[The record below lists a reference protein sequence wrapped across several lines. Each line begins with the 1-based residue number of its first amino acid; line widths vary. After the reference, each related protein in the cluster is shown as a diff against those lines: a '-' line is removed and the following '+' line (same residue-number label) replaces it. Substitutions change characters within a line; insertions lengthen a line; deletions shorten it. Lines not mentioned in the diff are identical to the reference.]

1 MSCDPE
7 LVSAFI
13 DGELES
19 VIIGS
24 VTKHLLKCD
33 KCCKTMGRMAMV
45 QEAVS
50 EKYALCY
57 PEELTNSI
65 MSAISNEKITQ
76 SHSLLY
82 KRLISFGVP
91 ALLVSSLLSAPN
103 FVAAETQESDNVEV
117 AQSIE

>member
-13 DGELES
+13 DVELES

-24 VTKHLLKCD
+24 VTTHLLKCD
-33 KCCKTMGRMAMV
+33 KCCKTMGRLAMV
-45 QEAVS
+45 QGAVA
-50 EKYALCY
+50 EQFALCH
-57 PEELTNSI
+57 PEDLTSSI

-76 SHSLLY
+76 SHNMLY
-82 KRLISFGVP
+82 KRLVAFGVP

-103 FVAAETQESDNVEV
+103 FPAAEAQEFDPVEV
-117 AQSIE
+117 VQSID